1 MQQANRSKGVIVMKK
16 MKIGLLSLMA
26 LVGIAAAVP
35 AYVSAAPADSI
46 RNGVNAV
53 GGNEQQNQRPLAQIV
68 REVVNVVLFVLGAV
82 AVIMIIIGGF
92 RYVVSGGDSSSVTA
106 AKNTIFYAVIGLIIA
121 ILAYAIVNFVVNS
134 LT

>member
-1 MQQANRSKGVIVMKK
+1 MKK

-26 LVGIAAAVP
+26 LVGIATAVP

-53 GGNEQQNQRPLAQIV
+53 GGDEQQNRRPLAQIV

>member
-1 MQQANRSKGVIVMKK
+1 MKK

-53 GGNEQQNQRPLAQIV
+53 GGDEQQNRRPLAQIV